1 MAVDMRMIRDR
12 LILAA
17 MAAACALAM
26 AACAT
31 TGGGAA
37 YQPDYASVTASAPYH
52 PVSTPGTQRRA
63 AQNDAESTARRQL
76 LETAG
81 AITMPN
87 GMTVNEIAAKD
98 PRIRSELHA
107 LVRTAEVTDWKVDP
121 ACGEVTVCMRLDLN
135 RVRVL
140 ASCDR

>member
-1 MAVDMRMIRDR
+1 VVRAATAV
-12 LILAA
+12 
-17 MAAACALAM
+17 ACALAL

-31 TGGGAA
+31 TTTGGG
-37 YQPDYASVTASAPYH
+37 YQPDYAAVTASAPYH
-52 PVSTPGTQRRA
+52 PVNTPGTQRRA
-63 AQNDAESTARRQL
+63 AQNEAESIARAQL

-87 GMTVNEIAAKD
+87 GMTVNAIAAKD